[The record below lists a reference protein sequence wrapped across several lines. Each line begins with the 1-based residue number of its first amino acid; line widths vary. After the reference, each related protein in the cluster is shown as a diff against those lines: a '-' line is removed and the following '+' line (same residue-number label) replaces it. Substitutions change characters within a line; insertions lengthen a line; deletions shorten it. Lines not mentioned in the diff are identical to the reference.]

1 MQSHLICLFALLG
14 FPSVSQAQAPEG
26 IPVVKIVHDQSSIK
40 FGVKASVPLEG
51 VFDGWDATLTYTSPH
66 VETGVL
72 DVKIQAERRHW
83 KRNERWQAEG

>member
-40 FGVKASVPLEG
+40 FGVKASVPIEG

-72 DVKIQAERRHW
+72 DVKIQAERRNW